1 MRNIHKIIEDG
12 DLDELRE
19 AVKMGIDVDEQHYEE
34 SDGETALFFAN
45 PEQAK
50 ILIAAGSNVNHVNDK
65 GDNALFHIDY
75 LENVSQQYKKMEIL
89 LKAGININQNDNY
102 GKSCLFSGSLN
113 LKMIKL
119 LEKYNIDLKHTDK
132 HGRNVLNHLYY
143 DEQLP
148 VVKYLVEEKGVPVLN
163 DLISN
168 QTILFSLYSPKIAQF
183 YINKGV
189 DINHVDDEGNTAL
202 MTAHTKEMMEF
213 LILNHCALHQVN
225 NEGKNAID
233 YCCYYS
239 QFVQLLLERNV
250 DILSPL
256 KNYEMYKE
264 SYKLIKHRFDILEEK
279 NIINAAINNP
289 VSNESLT
296 VKKRL

>member
-1 MRNIHKIIEDG
+1 MKNIHKIIEDG
-12 DLDELRE
+12 NINELIQ
-19 AVKMGIDVDEQHYEE
+19 AVKMGIDVDEKHYEE

-45 PEQAK
+45 PEQTE
-50 ILIAAGSNVNHVNDK
+50 ILIAAGANVNHVNTQ

-89 LKAGININQNDNY
+89 LKSGINVNQHDNY

-119 LEKYNIDLKHTDK
+119 LEKYNIDIKHIDK

-148 VVKYLVEEKGVPVLN
+148 LVKYLVEEKGVPALN
-163 DLISN
+163 DPISN

-189 DINHVDDEGNTAL
+189 DINHVDSEGNTAL